1 MTIPQQITDASFDA
15 QVLKCDIPVLVDFWA
30 DWCGPCQA
38 MAPYLKEIA
47 DTYAEQLRVVKLDVD
62 ANPQTPANY
71 GVLGLPTFI
80 LFKFGQPVER
90 LTGTQAKE
98 AILNK
103 ITPYLDR

>member
-1 MTIPQQITDASFDA
+1 MTTPQQITDASFDA

-30 DWCGPCQA
+30 DWCGPCQT

-47 DTYAEQLRVVKLDVD
+47 NTHAEQLKVVKLDVD
-62 ANPQTPANY
+62 ANSQTPANY

-90 LTGTQAKE
+90 LTGTHSKE